1 MQTPNLAAVT
11 CYMCGQS
18 KIDSAGAE
26 HPMIHIAFGGFEATS
41 ESTKSMHL
49 DCMPHHV
56 AQAHIAAGHGPEIE
70 AARAG
75 VRGDDLRAI
84 LAASA
89 EKRAADEGAFLA
101 SAVIDVDP
109 VSVSDA
115 PVSTHALEA

>member
-56 AQAHIAAGHGPEIE
+56 AQARVSAAMTCGPSSRRLPRSAPPTKAHSWPRPSSTSTRFPCPTPPSLPTPWRPDHGC
-70 AARAG
+70 
-75 VRGDDLRAI
+75 
-84 LAASA
+84 
-89 EKRAADEGAFLA
+89 
-101 SAVIDVDP
+101 
-109 VSVSDA
+109 
-115 PVSTHALEA
+115 T